1 MPSTKSALNLW
12 EVVVVVGKAA
22 TAIAVGGR
30 IGASKWA
37 ILLRADHGDYAI
49 SKEKDDVSH
58 QLHMCWVLG
67 TLPHTLN
74 SFFESS

>member
-1 MPSTKSALNLW
+1 MPSTKSTFNLW
-12 EVVVVVGKAA
+12 EVVFVVGKAA
-22 TAIAVGGR
+22 AAVAVGGVNA
-30 IGASKWA
+30 ASNWT

-49 SKEKDDVSH
+49 SKEKDDTSH
-58 QLHMCWVLG
+58 QLHMCWILG